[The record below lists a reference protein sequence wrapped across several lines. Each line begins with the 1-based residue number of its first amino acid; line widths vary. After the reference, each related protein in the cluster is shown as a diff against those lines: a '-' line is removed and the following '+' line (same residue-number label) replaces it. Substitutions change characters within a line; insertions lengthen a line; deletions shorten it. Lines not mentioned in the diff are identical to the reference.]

1 MKSIAKKRGLIAI
14 AVIALLLGSVSAY
27 GAVKTSTGVNNTFST
42 GGVNIEIAS
51 YQEKDGEEVPMEGKT
66 VVDYYGDVSYIP
78 RVTNKAEDCYIRV
91 DVTAETETQQID
103 ILNRLYDIGEEWELI
118 NGHLYYTQA
127 LENGQS
133 VDICKGFDVPDEW
146 DYMTSN
152 DMKINVEAD
161 AIQAKNF
168 TPDFT
173 SDSPWGEVTILESQV
188 GDGYTVNA
196 AGKTEGDGNIKVVYA
211 NEVAGITIN
220 SDNFF
225 EDVTFMPG
233 DEYSDS
239 IRLSNT
245 TGEKATVLFK
255 TEFEESRLLNMMQ
268 MDIDN
273 GSAFYTGPVASD
285 SLKEYQEIVVLEPG
299 EQKEINVTLSLP
311 ETADNSYQVTNDK
324 STWYFA
330 IQQEPTSLDHFVK
343 TGDGML
349 LWLFAALCFASAI
362 LIFVM
367 SRQKSCEK

>member
-1 MKSIAKKRGLIAI
+1 MKGIDKKRGLIA
-14 AVIALLLGSVSAY
+14 VTIALLLAGMSVY
-27 GAVKTSTGVNNTFST
+27 GAVRTSTGVKNTFST

-51 YQEKDGEEVPMEGKT
+51 YQEKNGEEVPIEGKT

-78 RVTNKAEDCYIRV
+78 RVTNKAEGCYIRV

-133 VDICKGFDVPDEW
+133 VDICRGFDVPDEW
-146 DYMTSN
+146 DYMASN
-152 DMKINVEAD
+152 DMKISVTAD

-173 SDSPWGEVTILESQV
+173 SDSPWGEVDILESQV

-273 GSAFYTGPVASD
+273 GSAFYTGSVASD
-285 SLKEYQEIVVLEPG
+285 SLKEYREIAVLEPG
-299 EQKEINVTLSLP
+299 EQKEIDVTLFLP

-330 IQQEPTSLDHFVK
+330 IKQEPETLDSFVK

-349 LWLFAALCFASAI
+349 LWLFAAICFASAM
-362 LIFVM
+362 LIIAITIKKRDVY
-367 SRQKSCEK
+367 R